1 MNIRPLQLSKVRN
14 ECKEVT
20 AQYNPFTNFGV
31 MSYMGLRR
39 MVRLLMWL
47 TFCVAQVIGANGQVV
62 EDFDIRFQAQQ
73 NGGIQ
78 FLANTTMFCGTG
90 TACTNAQQAMPIT
103 GWPQD
108 NNNGH
113 SMQYYDGDNDPDTW
127 CSSSDS
133 LALGP
138 CAQVDFAGLY
148 WAGRLGNGFVPN
160 EDLRDQVKIRANEN
174 EPYTDVVA
182 EEEFEFDASNVDNY
196 CCFADIT
203 DWVANN
209 PGNARYSVANV
220 IADQDNSSWGGWVLV
235 IVYADALEPM
245 RNLTVFDGLA
255 MITSGWGGGNDN
267 STVNVPISGFLTPPA
282 GPVDFQLGVVA
293 YDGDRGEGGDQLG
306 FDGTGAFEYIS
317 DATHDIDNVFN
328 STHSSNGVMNPWRE
342 PAFNNTLG
350 HDANVFAPDNS
361 GFEYLTNNATEAE
374 IRVTTGGESI
384 TVQVITS
391 VVDVYEPDLRATVY
405 IEDVNGG
412 IAEPGDIL
420 EYTVVGKN
428 LGSDVA
434 VDVYMEMG
442 LDLRTT
448 FVSGSLEWVAGPQ
461 TGWMT
466 DGTGDD
472 EGEYLLADE
481 LVRVRVGAGA
491 NALDGGLLTND
502 PLGQDSVA
510 FKFQV
515 ELTDDCLLLQCDGTL
530 TGAAYIYGEGDISG
544 NSQFNDGAS
553 ALVDANGCPVDEVTV
568 LEVQTGVCPPVAIE
582 PVGTTCLGD
591 NVALEVPQFENNPL
605 AQSLANYAWTG
616 PNGFSASTATAYIA
630 DAEFIDAGNYL
641 LEVTFT
647 GLECL
652 LQSADYEL
660 LVHEPTP
667 SFDAPGQQCLEGNS
681 FDFVGAGAQ
690 FPGAV
695 YSWAFEQ
702 ASPPSASGVGVSDIA
717 FGSGGWHEVELTI
730 NEIGCAASVVDSIFI
745 ELPPDLSA
753 FDVEVWPAA
762 GCVPLSVT
770 LADAAPTG
778 ELDYGWSYGDG
789 GSSLQDAPLH
799 VYELPGT
806 YDVTVNA
813 VSTGNCPASISFV
826 VEDAVTVYPAPEAGF
841 TISPQ
846 VVELLEP
853 VVEIESLA
861 QSSSTVAYWMSD
873 GGSLGQPNGQYIFS
887 DGGTFEVI
895 QTVTS
900 PYGCTSSAWGEVV
913 VNGTIFHA
921 PTAFTPDQDGL
932 NDVWLPVALGVTS
945 YDLEVRNRWG
955 DLIWTTDDPERP
967 WLGESTGGTHYAP
980 NGLYLWRV
988 TYRDQLGYPLVR
1000 QGTVSLVR

>member
-1 MNIRPLQLSKVRN
+1 
-14 ECKEVT
+14 
-20 AQYNPFTNFGV
+20 
-31 MSYMGLRR
+31 

-267 STVNVPISGFLTPPA
+267 STVDVPISGFLTPPA

-317 DATHDIDNVFN
+317 DATHEIDNVFN
-328 STHSSNGVMNPWRE
+328 STHSSNGTMNPWRE

-350 HDANVFAPDNS
+350 HDANVFVPDNS
-361 GFEYLTNNATEAE
+361 GFDYLSNNATEAE
-374 IRVTTGGESI
+374 IRVTTEAESI

-391 VVDVYEPDLRATVY
+391 VVDVYEPDLRATVL

-428 LGSDVA
+428 LGSDAA

-448 FVSGSLEWVAGPQ
+448 FVFGSLEWIAGPQ

-466 DGTGDD
+466 DTAGDD
-472 EGEYLLADE
+472 EGEYLGTDE

-491 NALDGGLLTND
+491 DAVDGGMLMND

-515 ELTDDCLLLQCDGTL
+515 QLTDDCLLLQCDGTL
-530 TGAAYIYGEGDISG
+530 TGAGYIYGEGDISG

-591 NVALEVPQFENNPL
+591 DVALEVPQFENNPL
-605 AQSLANYAWTG
+605 AQSLANYTWTG
-616 PNGFSASTATAYIA
+616 PNGFSATTATAFIA
-630 DAEFIDAGNYL
+630 DAEFMDAGNYL

-660 LVHEPTP
+660 LVHEPAP
-667 SFDAPGQQCLEGNS
+667 SFDAPGQQCLEDNS

-695 YSWAFEQ
+695 YTWVFEQ
-702 ASPPSASGVGVSDIA
+702 ASPPSASGVGASDIA
-717 FGSGGWHEVELTI
+717 FVSGGWHHVELTI
-730 NEIGCAASVVDSIFI
+730 NEIGCSASVVDSIFI

-753 FDVEVWPAA
+753 FDVEVWPSS

-778 ELDYGWSYGDG
+778 ELDYAWSYGDG

-799 VYELPGT
+799 VYDLPGT
-806 YDVTVNA
+806 YDVTVSA
-813 VSTGNCPASISFV
+813 VSTGNCPASVSFV
-826 VEDAVTVYPAPEAGF
+826 EEDAVTVFPSPEAGF
-841 TISPQ
+841 TVTPQ

-861 QSSSTVAYWMSD
+861 QTTSTVTYWMSD
-873 GGSLGQPNGQYIFS
+873 GGSLGQANGQYIFS

-900 PYGCTSSAWGEVV
+900 PYGCTATAWGEVV

-945 YDLEVRNRWG
+945 FDLEVRNRWG
-955 DLIWTTDDPERP
+955 DIVWATEDPEQP
-967 WLGESTGGTHYAP
+967 WLGESAGGTHYAP
-980 NGLYLWRV
+980 NGLYLWKV
-988 TYRDQLGYPLVR
+988 TYRDQLGHPVVR